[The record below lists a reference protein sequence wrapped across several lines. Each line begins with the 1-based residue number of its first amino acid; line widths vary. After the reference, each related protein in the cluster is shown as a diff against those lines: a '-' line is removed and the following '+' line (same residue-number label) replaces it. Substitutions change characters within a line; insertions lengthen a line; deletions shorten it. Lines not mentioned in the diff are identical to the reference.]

1 MRYYWNNFWIKGVN
15 TLATQSRENMQDEVY
30 PTPED
35 TAIVMYTSGSTG
47 TPKVFV
53 SNENN
58 IQLLRF
64 YLAIINIQFLE
75 YLHF

>member
-1 MRYYWNNFWIKGVN
+1 
-15 TLATQSRENMQDEVY
+15 MQDEVY

-53 SNENN
+53 SNVYSILYKN
-58 IQLLRF
+58 F
-64 YLAIINIQFLE
+64 GFVKG
-75 YLHF
+75 HS